1 MVVIIIMLT
10 PRQKQILDFIIA
22 YTKKRGFAPSIKEMG
37 QKLGVGISTIHQHLM
52 ALQNKGYLQRQK
64 NQKRGIEISSP
75 ERLVKIPLLGTI
87 AAGQPIEA
95 IQEKEMIAVPK
106 SKIPPS
112 SEVYALR
119 VAGSSMIDENIND
132 GDVVLVRQQETAEN
146 GQKVVAIIDNYEAT
160 LKKFY
165 KERGHIRL
173 QPANKNMESLIFK
186 NGRDV
191 SIQGIVLDVI
201 REETRSPIHFP
212 EYQETKKYIEVPLNK
227 IICGDAIEVMQAMP
241 ADCVDLVVT
250 SPPYDELRNYNGYA
264 FDFDGMARGLFRI
277 VKKGGVL
284 VWVVGDKI
292 NKGNRSFTSFK
303 QALFFQGLGFNAHD
317 VMIYRKKNTP
327 FMRSNAYTNCYE
339 FMFVFSKGSPKTFNP
354 LKTKTVRQG
363 QEMLPFNKKADG
375 INKKIKGE
383 LKPEKTLTNIW
394 DYAVGFGG
402 STSDKIA
409 FQHTAIFPEKLA
421 EDHILSWTKAG
432 DVVFDPM
439 CGSGTTCKM
448 AAINKRHYVGCDISK
463 EYVELTKKRLKCL
476 NL

>member
-1 MVVIIIMLT
+1 MLT
-10 PRQKQILDFIIA
+10 KRQKEVLDFVEN
-22 YTKKRGFAPSIKEMG
+22 YSQKKGYSPSFEEIRKRL
-37 QKLGVGISTIHQHLM
+37 KLASVSTIHFHISKL
-52 ALQNKGYLQRQK
+52 KEGGYLGKTENKPRS
-64 NQKRGIEISSP
+64 IEVFGR
-75 ERLVKIPLLGTI
+75 ETMVKIPLLGTI

-95 IQEKEMIAVPK
+95 IQTKETIAVPK
-106 SKIPPS
+106 SRIPSS

-119 VAGSSMIDENIND
+119 VVGSSMIDENIND

-146 GQKVVAIIDNYEAT
+146 GQKVVALIDNHEAT

-165 KERGHIRL
+165 KERGRIRL
-173 QPANKNMESLIFK
+173 QPANKSMEPLIFR

-201 REETRSPIHFP
+201 REEIRSPIQFP
-212 EYQETKKYIEVPLNK
+212 EYKETKKYTEVPLNK
-227 IICGDAIEVMQAMP
+227 IICGDAIEVMQGLP
-241 ADCVDLVVT
+241 SDCVDLVVT
-250 SPPYDELRNYNGYA
+250 SPPYDELRNYNGYS
-264 FDFDGMARGLFRI
+264 FDFEGMAKGLFRVI
-277 VKKGGVL
+277 KKGGVL

-292 NKGNRSFTSFK
+292 NKGNKSFTSFK
-303 QALFFQGLGFNAHD
+303 QALFFQSLGFNAHD

-339 FMFVFSKGSPKTFNP
+339 FMFVFSKGSPKIFNP

-375 INKKIKGE
+375 INKKTKGE

-394 DYAVGFGG
+394 DYAVGYGG

-421 EDHILSWTKAG
+421 EDHVLSWTKTG

-448 AAINKRHYVGCDISK
+448 AAINKRHYIGCDISK
-463 EYVELTKKRLKCL
+463 EYVELTKKRLQNF

>member
-1 MVVIIIMLT
+1 MIT
-10 PRQKQILDFIIA
+10 KRQKQVLEFIKIFRD
-22 YTKKRGFAPSIKEMG
+22 KKGYAPSLEEIKHHFGLASVSTAHYHVKSLEKMSYLKK
-37 QKLGVGISTIHQHLM
+37 QENLPRSIDVFETRPMVQIPILGRIS
-52 ALQNKGYLQRQK
+52 
-64 NQKRGIEISSP
+64 
-75 ERLVKIPLLGTI
+75 
-87 AAGQPIEA
+87 AGQPIEA
-95 IQEKEMIAVPK
+95 IQDKEIIAVQQNLIL
-106 SKIPPS
+106 SS

-119 VAGSSMIDENIND
+119 VVGNSMIEENIND
-132 GDVVLVRQQETAEN
+132 GDVILVRKQETAEN
-146 GQKVVAIIDNYEAT
+146 GQKVVALIDNHEAT

-165 KERGHIRL
+165 REKGHIRL
-173 QPANKNMESLIFK
+173 QPANKAMEPLIFR
-186 NGRDV
+186 NGHDI
-191 SIQGIVLDVI
+191 SIQGVVLDVI
-201 REETRSPIHFP
+201 REGLSPTVVSTEIEAKP
-212 EYQETKKYIEVPLNK
+212 SEYRELPLNE
-227 IICGDAIEVMQAMP
+227 IICGDAVDVMKAMP
-241 ADCVDLVVT
+241 PDSIDLVVT
-250 SPPYDELRNYNGYA
+250 SPPYDELRNYNGYRFNFEGIA
-264 FDFDGMARGLFRI
+264 KGLFRV

-292 NKGNRSFTSFK
+292 NKGDRSLTSFR
-303 QALFFQGLGFNAHD
+303 QALFFQSVGFNAHD

-354 LKTKTVRQG
+354 LKTKTIRQG

-375 INKKIKGE
+375 INKKTKGE

-421 EDHILSWTKAG
+421 EDHVLSWTKTG

-448 AAINKRHYVGCDISK
+448 AAINKRYYIGCDISK
-463 EYVELTKKRLKCL
+463 EYVELTKKRLKYF